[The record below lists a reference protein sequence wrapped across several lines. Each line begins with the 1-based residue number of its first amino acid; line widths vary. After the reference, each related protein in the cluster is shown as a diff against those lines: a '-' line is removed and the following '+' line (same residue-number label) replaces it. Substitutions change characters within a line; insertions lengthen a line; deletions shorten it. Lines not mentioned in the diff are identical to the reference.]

1 MISGLIMC
9 ETAAAVKNEIRE
21 REINDAAEKLTTEKT
36 EWFSQRNTEH
46 TISPQ
51 LGKPL

>member
-36 EWFSQRNTEH
+36 EWSSRRETESAIALH
-46 TISPQ
+46 PSEPR
-51 LGKPL
+51 